1 MPSFPHRRRLTY
13 ATCFTVLGL
22 VLLGAATTFDGG
34 AAAFV
39 SAWCAV
45 CLLILAVAYFRT
57 WPRVFGKTDAGRL
70 RPARAVI
77 MAPYIVLSAI
87 VWRLQNLFLDQRP
100 WSQITA
106 NLFVG
111 RRCRAAMLPPGT
123 TLVIDVTAEFLT
135 PRSIRESVSFLCS
148 PTLDGCAPT
157 LEQCRAA
164 FESVSW
170 DSHPVVYVC
179 CANGA
184 GRSVTFVAM
193 FLGWLGGAES
203 AEEAIALI
211 CQARR
216 EAGPG
221 TDQRAFLFEKFRVR
235 LNETSAACH
244 EDAAELS

>member
-1 MPSFPHRRRLTY
+1 MPRFPHRRRLAY
-13 ATCFTVLGL
+13 ATCFSVLGL
-22 VLLGAATTFDGG
+22 VLLGAATTFDAG
-34 AAAFV
+34 AAAFF

-45 CLLILAVAYFRT
+45 CLLILAAAYFRS

-70 RPARAVI
+70 RPARAVV
-77 MAPYIVLSAI
+77 MAPYVLLSVI
-87 VWRLQNLFLDQRP
+87 VWRLQNLFLDRQP
-100 WSQITA
+100 WSRITP

-111 RRCRAAMLPPGT
+111 RRCHVAMLPPGT

-135 PRSIRESVSFLCS
+135 PRSIRESVPFLCS

-193 FLGWLGGAES
+193 FLGWLGRAGS
-203 AEEAIALI
+203 AEEAITMI
-211 CQARR
+211 RQARR

-221 TDQRAFLFEKFRVR
+221 TDQRAFLVENFPVR
-235 LNETSAACH
+235 PGETSAASH
-244 EDAAELS
+244 ENSAQPG